1 MTPLPSKAGC
11 QRGFTLVELLVV
23 IAIVAMLAAL
33 GFPAALGV
41 RARAQNVHCLN
52 NVRQLG
58 LSLGTFVAEH
68 HEFPLDANRG
78 FDGGSNPVHFYD
90 WKSAISQNGAVVPT
104 ALGGLGG
111 LGGPTGV
118 WHCPSAL
125 PFAEWPVDDKGLKPV
140 RSDYGYNAFGFG
152 TFVLEDGLGLSGA
165 DYLAEVKVIQ
175 KPVRDSE
182 VVSPS
187 DIYALGDGLLGKAS
201 AVVDGVPLLWRN
213 KSAEDRSGSTA
224 RSRRRHAGKANIAF
238 ADAHVEAVPLQ
249 TLFADESDAA
259 LSRWNR
265 DHQPHRDR
273 LTR

>member
-1 MTPLPSKAGC
+1 MTPLPSKAVS
-11 QRGFTLVELLVV
+11 QRERGFTLVELLVV
-23 IAIVAMLAAL
+23 IAIVAVLAVLAI
-33 GFPAALGV
+33 PAPQRV
-41 RARAQNVHCLN
+41 RARAQNAQCLN

-58 LSLGTFVAEH
+58 LALGAFVAEH
-68 HEFPLDANRG
+68 HEFPLHANRG

-111 LGGPTGV
+111 PTGV

-125 PFAEWPVDDKGLKPV
+125 PFADWPVDDRGLKAA

-152 TFVLEDGLGLSGA
+152 TFVPGDGLGLSGA
-165 DYLAEVKVIQ
+165 DYLAEVTVSQ
-175 KPVRDSE
+175 KPLRDSE

-201 AVVDGVPLLWRN
+201 TVVDGVPLLWRN
-213 KSAEDRSGSTA
+213 KSAEDRSGSTE
-224 RSRRRHAGKANIAF
+224 RSRRRHAGKANITF
-238 ADAHVEAVPLQ
+238 ADAHTEAVPLQ
-249 TLFADESDAA
+249 TLFVDESDAA